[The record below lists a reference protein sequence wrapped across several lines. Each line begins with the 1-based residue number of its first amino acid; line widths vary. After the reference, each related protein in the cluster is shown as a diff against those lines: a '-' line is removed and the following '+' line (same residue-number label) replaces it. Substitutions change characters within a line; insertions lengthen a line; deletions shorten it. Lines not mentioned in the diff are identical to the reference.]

1 MEYSIQELS
10 RLSGVTTRTLRW
22 YDQIGLLKP
31 SRVAES
37 GYRYYGPAEVDR
49 LQDILYYRALGVAL
63 AQIRTCL
70 DEPSFDRLA
79 VLRSHLTALQGE
91 RARLEQLIRSVE
103 ATIGAMERKETMEDS
118 KKFEAFKRQAVA
130 WHEETYGRE
139 ARDRYGDREVDQAQA
154 AVQALTQDQYLQ
166 WKQLGEEIQG
176 RLEQAVRSGRSP
188 QGAEGEAITALHRR
202 WLTFTGQTYAGEK
215 HRGLAALYTQDPRFT
230 AYYDR
235 AVPGCA
241 AFLQAAVEHWA

>member
-1 MEYSIQELS
+1 M
-10 RLSGVTTRTLRW
+10 
-22 YDQIGLLKP
+22 
-31 SRVAES
+31 
-37 GYRYYGPAEVDR
+37 
-49 LQDILYYRALGVAL
+49 
-63 AQIRTCL
+63 
-70 DEPSFDRLA
+70 
-79 VLRSHLTALQGE
+79 
-91 RARLEQLIRSVE
+91 
-103 ATIGAMERKETMEDS
+103 
-118 KKFEAFKRQAVA
+118 A

-176 RLEQAVRSGRSP
+176 KLEEAVRSGRSP

-241 AFLQAAVEHWA
+241 ALGHAAGGPGGGAGGAWRPGVVIGYKKSFV

>member
-1 MEYSIQELS
+1 M
-10 RLSGVTTRTLRW
+10 
-22 YDQIGLLKP
+22 
-31 SRVAES
+31 
-37 GYRYYGPAEVDR
+37 
-49 LQDILYYRALGVAL
+49 
-63 AQIRTCL
+63 
-70 DEPSFDRLA
+70 
-79 VLRSHLTALQGE
+79 
-91 RARLEQLIRSVE
+91 
-103 ATIGAMERKETMEDS
+103 
-118 KKFEAFKRQAVA
+118 
-130 WHEETYGRE
+130 
-139 ARDRYGDREVDQAQA
+139 DQAQA
-154 AVQALTQDQYLQ
+154 AVQVLTQDQYLQ

-176 RLEQAVRSGRSP
+176 KLEQAVRSGRSP